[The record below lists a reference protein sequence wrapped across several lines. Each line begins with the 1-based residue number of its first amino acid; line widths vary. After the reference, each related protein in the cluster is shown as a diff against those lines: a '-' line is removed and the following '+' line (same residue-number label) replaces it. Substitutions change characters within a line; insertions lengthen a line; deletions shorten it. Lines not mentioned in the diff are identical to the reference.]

1 MSANA
6 QTIATPTQQVKA
18 SYAFDGG
25 AVRHRIGLI
34 ALSTDQTIERDF
46 LRMLPS
52 DDVMFYTSRVFVTN
66 PITVQNLRKMGPQ
79 LAEAAE
85 KILPDVEL
93 GAIAYG
99 CTSGTVAIGYDE
111 VKKQIQAG
119 KAGVS
124 VVTPISAGVH
134 AFHKLG
140 VRQISLLTPYT
151 DSVNQAMRVYL
162 EDEGIRVINI
172 GSFCLDSDL
181 EMARIPPSAIYAAAL
196 QTCLPE
202 ADALFISCT
211 AIRSAEVAESLES
224 VLSKPVLT
232 SNQCMFWESLRLSS
246 CTSPVDGFGCI
257 LRNH

>member
-1 MSANA
+1 MSATA
-6 QTIATPTQQVKA
+6 QTIATPTQKVKV
-18 SYAFDGG
+18 SYVFDGG
-25 AVRHRIGLI
+25 AARHRIGLI
-34 ALSTDQTIERDF
+34 ALSTDQTTERDF

-52 DDVMFYTSRVFVTN
+52 DDVMFYTSRIFVAN

-79 LAEAAE
+79 LAEAAQ

-93 GAIAYG
+93 DAIAYS

-124 VVTPISAGVH
+124 VVTPISAGIQ
-134 AFHKLG
+134 AFHTLG
-140 VRQISLLTPYT
+140 IKTISLLTPYSE
-151 DSVNQAMRVYL
+151 SVNQAMRVYL
-162 EDEGIRVINI
+162 EDEGIRVLNI
-172 GSFCLDSDL
+172 GSFCLESDL
-181 EMARIPPSAIYAAAL
+181 DMARIPPSAIHAAAL
-196 QTCLPE
+196 ETCLPE

-224 VLSKPVLT
+224 ALSKPVLT
-232 SNQCMFWESLRLSS
+232 SNQCMFWESLRLSG

-257 LRNH
+257 LRDH